1 MSIPREGRAKI
12 IAATFMIIQ
21 MNTTTYEN
29 LQQLA
34 QDFWVWRTANQPVSS
49 DDIPRI
55 ERPNGWVPDW
65 SQAAFERRLTELNEF
80 TSRHEQIDTRAWP
93 IPHQVDYRLIGSA
106 IARVHWEMNVTR
118 GQERNPGFY
127 VDQTLG
133 LLFLLVLKPP
143 PFNEA
148 RSRTIVSA
156 LQSFSGTVANGKEN
170 LAGNAIKPFAL
181 AALEKLV
188 AVKSRL
194 TKVGTELGPLLS
206 GIDPQ
211 EFNQAVTDAINA
223 LESFHDWLNGELPA
237 MSKETAVGREA
248 YVYFLKHVALM
259 PYTPEQLLVMGAHE
273 WERSVA
279 FETCE
284 QTRNQGLPELDLFPD
299 QATQMAQEEFWEE
312 TSRRFLEAKN
322 ILTVPSWMKH
332 YHNLPLPPYVEPL
345 SFMGVTDDLTSDTR
359 LDEDGVSYIKQPSP
373 DLDYFSLSIAKDPR
387 PLIVHEGVP
396 GHYFQ
401 MTLSWAH
408 ENKIR
413 RRYYDSGANEGI
425 GFYAEELMLQ
435 FGFFDD
441 KPKLREIMYNFMRLR
456 ALRVEVDVKLATGE
470 FTIDE
475 AAERLEKIVPVDRG
489 TARQEAVFFASSPG
503 QAITYQIGKLQ
514 IMKLLADAR
523 LNQRDNFT
531 LRAFHD
537 YLWKNGNVPIA
548 LLRWEYLGLSDEIEV
563 LDERHMPASKA
574 QA

>member
-1 MSIPREGRAKI
+1 M
-12 IAATFMIIQ
+12 
-21 MNTTTYEN
+21 TTSTYQQ

-34 QDFWVWRTANQPVSS
+34 SDFWIWRAANQPISS

-55 ERPNGWVPDW
+55 ERPDGWVPDW
-65 SQAAFERRLTELNEF
+65 STQAIERRRRELTEF
-80 TSRHEQIDTRAWP
+80 SGRHEAIDANSWP
-93 IPHQVDYRLIGSA
+93 VPQQVDCRLIGSA
-106 IARVHWEMNVTR
+106 IARVHWELNVTR

-133 LLFLLVLKPP
+133 LLFLSLLKPP
-143 PFNEA
+143 PFTEA
-148 RSRTIVSA
+148 RSNTIIRN
-156 LQSFSGTVANGKEN
+156 LQSFGATVRQAKEN
-170 LAGNAIKPFAL
+170 LAGQAVRPFAL
-181 AALEKLV
+181 AAIEKLV
-188 AVKSRL
+188 DVRIRL
-194 TKVGTELGPLLS
+194 TKVSNAVAPLLTAVS
-206 GIDPQ
+206 AQ
-211 EFNQAVTDAINA
+211 ERDAAARDAIRA
-223 LESFHDWLNGELPA
+223 LESLHDWLNVELPR
-237 MSKETAVGREA
+237 MQDETAVGRDA

-259 PYTPEQLLVMGAHE
+259 PFTPEQLLVMGAHE
-273 WERSVA
+273 WERSVS

-299 QATQMAQEEFWEE
+299 QATQMAQEEFWEAAA
-312 TSRRFLEAKN
+312 RRFLEAKN
-322 ILTVPSWMKH
+322 ILTVPSWMNH
-332 YHNLPLPPYVEPL
+332 YHNLPLPAYVEPL

-401 MTLSWAH
+401 MALSWAH
-408 ENKIR
+408 ENEIR

-456 ALRVEVDVKLATGE
+456 ALRVEVDVRLAIGT

-475 AAERLEKIVPVDRG
+475 AADYLEKIVPVDRG

-514 IMKLLADAR
+514 IIKFLADAR
-523 LNQRDNFT
+523 LNQREKFN

-548 LLRWEYLGLSDEIEV
+548 LLRWEYLGLSDEI
-563 LDERHMPASKA
+563 DAA
-574 QA
+574 FAA

>member
-1 MSIPREGRAKI
+1 M
-12 IAATFMIIQ
+12 
-21 MNTTTYEN
+21 TTSTYEQ

-34 QDFWVWRTANQPVSS
+34 ADFWIWRAENQPVSS

-55 ERPNGWVPDW
+55 ERPNDWVPDW
-65 SQAAFERRLTELNEF
+65 TRQAIERRRKELANLVA
-80 TSRHEQIDTRAWP
+80 RHQEIDARSWP
-93 IPHQVDYRLIGSA
+93 VPQQVDYRLIGSA
-106 IARVHWEMNVTR
+106 IARVHWELNVTA

-133 LLFLLVLKPP
+133 LLFLSLLKPP
-143 PFNEA
+143 PFTA
-148 RSRTIVSA
+148 VRSRGIIRA
-156 LQSFSGTVANGKEN
+156 LQSFGATVVNAKEN
-170 LAGNAIKPFAL
+170 LAGHAIKPFAL

-188 AVKSRL
+188 AVRSRL

-206 GIDPQ
+206 GVSPK
-211 EFNQAVTDAINA
+211 EFNQSVTEAITA
-223 LESFHDWLNGELPA
+223 LESFHDWLNDHLGE
-237 MSKETAVGREA
+237 MTEQTAVSREA
-248 YVYFLKHVALM
+248 YVYFLRQVALM
-259 PYTPEQLLVMGAHE
+259 PFTPEQLLVMGAHE

-279 FETCE
+279 FESFE

-299 QATQMAQEEFWEE
+299 QATQIGQEEFWERAA
-312 TSRRFLEAKN
+312 RRFLEAKN
-322 ILTVPSWMKH
+322 ILTVPGWMKH
-332 YHNLPLPPYVEPL
+332 YRNLPLPPYIEPL
-345 SFMGVTDDLTSDTR
+345 SFMGVTDDLTSDNR
-359 LDEDGVSYIKQPSP
+359 LDEDGVSYIKLPAP

-401 MTLSWAH
+401 MSLSWAH
-408 ENKIR
+408 ENTIR

-425 GFYAEELMLQ
+425 GFYAEEMMLQ

-441 KPKLREIMYNFMRLR
+441 KPRLREIMYNFMRLR
-456 ALRVEVDVKLATGE
+456 ALRVEVDVKLAIGE
-470 FTIDE
+470 FTIDQ
-475 AAERLEKIVPVDRG
+475 AADYLEKIVPVDRA

-514 IMKLLADAR
+514 IVKFLADAR
-523 LNQRDNFT
+523 LNQKEQFS

-548 LLRWEYLGLSDEIEV
+548 LLRWEYLGLREEIE
-563 LDERHMPASKA
+563 LLKG

>member
-1 MSIPREGRAKI
+1 M
-12 IAATFMIIQ
+12 
-21 MNTTTYEN
+21 TTDTYQQ
-29 LQQLA
+29 LQQFA
-34 QDFWVWRTANQPVSS
+34 KNFWTWRAANQPVSS

-55 ERPNGWVPDW
+55 ERPAGWAPDW
-65 SQAAFERRLTELNEF
+65 SAKAFALRRRELAHF
-80 TSRHEQIDTRAWP
+80 RRRHKEMDVRSWP
-93 IPHQVDYRLIGSA
+93 VPEQVDYRLIGSA
-106 IARVHWEMNVTR
+106 IARAHWELNVTC

-133 LLFLLVLKPP
+133 LLFLSLLKPP
-143 PFNEA
+143 PFTEA
-148 RSRTIVSA
+148 RSRAIIQV
-156 LQSFSGTVANGKEN
+156 LQSFSGTVANAGEN
-170 LAGNAIKPFAL
+170 LAGNAIRPFAL

-188 AVKSRL
+188 AVRSRL

-206 GIDPQ
+206 GISPQ
-211 EFNQAVTDAINA
+211 EFNQAVTDAIAA
-223 LESFHDWLNGELPA
+223 LESLHDWLNANLEQ
-237 MSKETAVGREA
+237 MKDETAVGREA
-248 YVYFLKHVALM
+248 YIYFLKNVALM
-259 PYTPEQLLVMGAHE
+259 PFTPEQLLVMGAHE

-279 FETCE
+279 FETFE

-299 QATQMAQEEFWEE
+299 QATQMAQEEFWEGAA
-312 TSRRFLEAKN
+312 RRFLEAKN
-322 ILTVPSWMKH
+322 ILTLPSWMKH
-332 YHNLPLPPYVEPL
+332 YRNLPLPSYLEPL
-345 SFMGVTDDLTSDTR
+345 SFMGVADDLTSDTR
-359 LDEDGVSYIKQPSP
+359 LDEDGVSYIKPPSP

-401 MTLSWAH
+401 MCLSWAH
-408 ENKIR
+408 ENRFR

-470 FTIDE
+470 FTIDQ
-475 AAERLEKIVPVDRG
+475 AADYLERIVPVDRG

-514 IMKLLADAR
+514 IIKFLADAR
-523 LNQRDNFT
+523 LNQKEEFE

-537 YLWKNGNVPIA
+537 YLWKNGNVPIS
-548 LLRWEYLGLSDEIEV
+548 LFRWEYLGLQDEIE
-563 LDERHMPASKA
+563 LL
-574 QA
+574 

>member
-1 MSIPREGRAKI
+1 M
-12 IAATFMIIQ
+12 TV
-21 MNTTTYEN
+21 TYEN

-34 QDFWVWRTANQPVSS
+34 QDFWTWRAANQPISS

-55 ERPNGWVPDW
+55 ERPDGWVPDW
-65 SQAAFERRLTELNEF
+65 SRDAIARRRSELSEFAA
-80 TSRHEQIDTRAWP
+80 RHEAIDARSWP
-93 IPHQVDYRLIGSA
+93 LSQQVDYRLIGSA
-106 IARVHWEMNVTR
+106 IARVHWELNITR

-133 LLFLLVLKPP
+133 LLFLSLLKPS
-143 PFNEA
+143 PFTDG
-148 RSRTIVSA
+148 RSHAIVRY
-156 LQSFSGTVANGKEN
+156 LQSFPATVANAKEN
-170 LAGNAIKPFAL
+170 LAGKAIRPFAL

-206 GIDPQ
+206 GVNPK
-211 EFNQAVTDAINA
+211 EFNQSVTDAINA
-223 LESFHDWLNGELPA
+223 LESFHDWLNGELDG
-237 MSKETAVGREA
+237 MTEETAVGREA
-248 YVYFLKHVALM
+248 YIYFLKHVALM
-259 PYTPEQLLVMGAHE
+259 PFTPEQLLVMGAHE

-299 QATQMAQEEFWEE
+299 QATQMAQEEFWEGAA
-312 TSRRFLEAKN
+312 RRFLEAKN
-322 ILTVPSWMKH
+322 ILTVPGWMKH
-332 YHNLPLPPYVEPL
+332 YRNLPLPPYVGPL

-359 LDEDGVSYIKQPSP
+359 LDEDGISYIKQPSP

-441 KPKLREIMYNFMRLR
+441 RPKLREIMYNFMRLR
-456 ALRVEVDVKLATGE
+456 ALRVEVDVKLAIGG
-470 FTIDE
+470 FTIDQ
-475 AAERLEKIVPVDRG
+475 AADYLEKIVPVDRG

-514 IMKLLADAR
+514 IIKFLADAR
-523 LNQRDNFT
+523 LNQKEKFN

-548 LLRWEYLGLSDEIEV
+548 LLRWEYLGLSDEIDL
-563 LDERHMPASKA
+563 LDAGSV
-574 QA
+574 

>member
-1 MSIPREGRAKI
+1 MTAS
-12 IAATFMIIQ
+12 
-21 MNTTTYEN
+21 TYSA

-34 QDFWVWRTANQPVSS
+34 DDFWTWRAANQPISS

-55 ERPNGWVPDW
+55 ERPDDW
-65 SQAAFERRLTELNEF
+65 IPVWSRDAIERRRAELNEF
-80 TSRHEQIDTRAWP
+80 AARHQAIDGSSWP
-93 IPHQVDYRLIGSA
+93 LSQQVDYRLIGSA
-106 IARVHWEMNVTR
+106 IARVHWELNVTR
-118 GQERNPGFY
+118 GQEQNAGFY

-133 LLFLLVLKPP
+133 LLFLSILRPP
-143 PFNEA
+143 PFTA
-148 RSRTIVSA
+148 KRSRAIVRY
-156 LQSFSGTVANGKEN
+156 LQSFPATVANAKEN
-170 LAGNAIKPFAL
+170 LAGHAIKPFAS

-206 GIDPQ
+206 GVTPN
-211 EFNQAVTDAINA
+211 EFNQAVANAIAA
-223 LESFHDWLNGELPA
+223 LESFHDWLNAELPR
-237 MSKETAVGREA
+237 MSEETAVGRDA

-259 PYTPEQLLVMGAHE
+259 PFSPEQLLVMGAHE

-284 QTRNQGLPELDLFPD
+284 QTRNQGLPELELFPD
-299 QATQMAQEEFWEE
+299 QATQMAQEEFWEGAA
-312 TSRRFLEAKN
+312 RRFLQARN
-322 ILTVPSWMKH
+322 ILTVPDWTKH
-332 YHNLPLPPYVEPL
+332 YRNLPLPSYVEPL

-359 LDEDGVSYIKQPSP
+359 LDEDGVSYIKLPAP

-441 KPKLREIMYNFMRLR
+441 RPKLREIMYNFMRLR

-470 FTIDE
+470 FTIDQ

-514 IMKLLADAR
+514 IIKFLADAR
-523 LNQRDNFT
+523 LNQKEKFN
-531 LRAFHD
+531 LRAFYD
-537 YLWKNGNVPIA
+537 YLWLNGNVPIA
-548 LLRWEYLGLSDEIEV
+548 LLRWEHLGLSDEIEV
-563 LDERHMPASKA
+563 LDR
-574 QA
+574 

>member
-1 MSIPREGRAKI
+1 MTTTAPS
-12 IAATFMIIQ
+12 T
-21 MNTTTYEN
+21 NTTYAI

-34 QDFWVWRTANQPVSS
+34 EDFWTWRAANQPISS

-55 ERPNGWVPDW
+55 ERPDDWVPDW
-65 SQAAFERRLTELNEF
+65 SRDAIARRRSELSEFAA
-80 TSRHEQIDTRAWP
+80 RHEAIDARSWP
-93 IPHQVDYRLIGSA
+93 LPQQVDYRLIASA
-106 IARVHWEMNVTR
+106 IARVHWELNVTR
-118 GQERNPGFY
+118 GQECNPGFY

-133 LLFLLVLKPP
+133 LLFLSLLKPP
-143 PFNEA
+143 PFTDG
-148 RSRTIVSA
+148 RSQAILRY
-156 LQSFSGTVANGKEN
+156 LQSFPATVANAKEN
-170 LAGNAIKPFAL
+170 LAGKAIRPFAL

-188 AVKSRL
+188 AVRSRL
-194 TKVGTELGPLLS
+194 TKVGTELGPFLS
-206 GIDPQ
+206 GVSPK
-211 EFNQAVTDAINA
+211 EFNQSVTDAITT
-223 LESFHDWLNGELPA
+223 LESLHDWLNAELSV
-237 MSKETAVGREA
+237 MTEETAIGRDA

-259 PYTPEQLLVMGAHE
+259 PFTPEQLLVMGAHE

-299 QATQMAQEEFWEE
+299 QATQMAQEEFWERAA
-312 TSRRFLEAKN
+312 RRFLEAKN
-322 ILTVPSWMKH
+322 ILTVPDWMKH
-332 YHNLPLPPYVEPL
+332 YRNLPLPPYVEPL

-359 LDEDGVSYIKQPSP
+359 LDEDGISYIKQPSP

-401 MTLSWAH
+401 MSLSWAH

-441 KPKLREIMYNFMRLR
+441 KPRLREIMYNFMRLR

-470 FTIDE
+470 FTIDQ
-475 AAERLEKIVPVDRG
+475 AADYLEKIVPVDRG

-514 IMKLLADAR
+514 IVKFLADAR
-523 LNQRDNFT
+523 LNQKEKFN

-537 YLWKNGNVPIA
+537 YLWKNGNAPIA
-548 LLRWEYLGLSDEIEV
+548 LLRWEYLGLSDEIEL
-563 LDERHMPASKA
+563 LDAPAG
-574 QA
+574 

>member
-1 MSIPREGRAKI
+1 M
-12 IAATFMIIQ
+12 
-21 MNTTTYEN
+21 TTSTYEQ
-29 LQQLA
+29 LQKLA
-34 QDFWVWRTANQPVSS
+34 ADFWAWRADNQPVSS

-55 ERPNGWVPDW
+55 ERPRDWVPDW
-65 SQAAFERRLTELNEF
+65 SRQAIDRRRTELADL
-80 TSRHEQIDTRAWP
+80 TRRHQDVDSKSWP
-93 IPHQVDYRLIGSA
+93 VDQQLDFRLIGSA
-106 IARVHWEMNVTR
+106 LARAHFELNVICIH
-118 GQERNPGFY
+118 ERNPGFY

-133 LLFLLVLKPP
+133 LLFLSLLRPP
-143 PFNEA
+143 PFTDA
-148 RSRTIVSA
+148 RSRAIVRA
-156 LQSFSGTVANGKEN
+156 LQSFSVTVQNAKEN
-170 LAGNAIKPFAL
+170 LPGHAIRPFAL

-194 TKVGTELGPLLS
+194 TKVGTVLGPLLT
-206 GIDPQ
+206 GISPQ
-211 EFNQAVTDAINA
+211 EFNQSITDAITA
-223 LESFHDWLNGELPA
+223 LESFHDWLNGELEG
-237 MSKETAVGREA
+237 MTEETAAGREA
-248 YVYFLKHVALM
+248 YIYFLKHVALM
-259 PYTPEQLLVMGAHE
+259 PFTPEQLLVKGAHE

-299 QATQMAQEEFWEE
+299 QATQMAQEEIWEGAA
-312 TSRRFLEAKN
+312 RRFLEAKN
-322 ILTVPSWMKH
+322 ILTVLGWMKH
-332 YHNLPLPPYVEPL
+332 YRNLPLPPYLEPL

-359 LDEDGVSYIKQPSP
+359 LDEDGVSYIKKPSP

-425 GFYAEELMLQ
+425 GCYAEELMLQ

-441 KPKLREIMYNFMRLR
+441 RPKLREIMYNFMRLR
-456 ALRVEVDVKLATGE
+456 ALRVEVDVKLAIGE
-470 FTIDE
+470 FTIDR
-475 AAERLEKIVPVDRG
+475 AADYLEKIVPVDRA

-514 IMKLLADAR
+514 IIKFLADAK
-523 LNQRDNFT
+523 LNQKEQFN

-548 LLRWEYLGLSDEIEV
+548 LLRWEYLGLSDEIEL
-563 LDERHMPASKA
+563 LDGLAS
-574 QA
+574 

>member
-1 MSIPREGRAKI
+1 M
-12 IAATFMIIQ
+12 
-21 MNTTTYEN
+21 TTSTYDQ

-34 QDFWVWRTANQPVSS
+34 EDFWTWRAANQPISS

-55 ERPNGWVPDW
+55 ERPDGWTPDW
-65 SQAAFERRLTELNEF
+65 SRKAIERRRAELTDF
-80 TSRHEQIDTRAWP
+80 AKRHQDINASSWP
-93 IPHQVDYRLIGSA
+93 VPQQVDYRLIRSA
-106 IARVHWEMNVTR
+106 IARVHWELNVTC

-133 LLFLLVLKPP
+133 LLFLSLLTPP
-143 PFNEA
+143 PFTEA
-148 RSRTIVSA
+148 RSRAIIRY
-156 LQSFSGTVANGKEN
+156 LQSFSGTVADAKEN
-170 LAGNAIKPFAL
+170 LARKAVKPFAL

-188 AVKSRL
+188 AVRSRL
-194 TKVGTELGPLLS
+194 TKVGTELGPFLS
-206 GIDPQ
+206 GVNPT
-211 EFNQAVTDAINA
+211 EFNQSVISAITA
-223 LESFHDWLNGELPA
+223 LESFHDWLNGELEG
-237 MSKETAVGREA
+237 MTEELAVGREA
-248 YVYFLKHVALM
+248 YIYFLKHVALM
-259 PYTPEQLLVMGAHE
+259 PFRPEQLLVMGAHE
-273 WERSVA
+273 WARSVA

-299 QATQMAQEEFWEE
+299 QETQMAQEEFWEGAA
-312 TSRRFLEAKN
+312 RRFVQAKN
-322 ILTVPSWMKH
+322 ILTVPGWMKH
-332 YHNLPLPPYVEPL
+332 YRNLPLPPYLEPL
-345 SFMGVTDDLTSDTR
+345 SFMGVADDLTSDTR
-359 LDEDGVSYIKQPSP
+359 LDEDGVSYIKPPSP

-408 ENKIR
+408 EDKIR

-456 ALRVEVDVKLATGE
+456 ALRVEVDVRLALGT
-470 FTIDE
+470 FTIDQ
-475 AAERLEKIVPVDRG
+475 AADYLEKIVPVDRG

-514 IMKLLADAR
+514 IVKFLADAR
-523 LNQRDNFT
+523 LNQKEQFN

-548 LLRWEYLGLSDEIEV
+548 LLRWEYLGLSDEIKT
-563 LDERHMPASKA
+563 LDAPS
-574 QA
+574 